1 MFPERIGG
9 VLRLRRDRGLPA
21 KTKLRARIGVRAER
35 QSATIIPMS
44 TVSHI
49 ATEFAIVSMSRESAQ
64 HDANEWDTKKNT

>member
-1 MFPERIGG
+1 
-9 VLRLRRDRGLPA
+9 
-21 KTKLRARIGVRAER
+21 VRAER

-64 HDANEWDTKKNT
+64 HDANEWDIKKIT